1 MDLNVDVIDN
11 ETGEIYREGVGIDAA
26 RDFITKEKGKI
37 VRDEVDNVDLDDI
50 DGGGQME
57 VRSIF
62 VDFPEEKL
70 KRELSAAA
78 IVKARDFWQY
88 ESGGGQVNRWS
99 DEKVSEFAN
108 QLLGATTKFEV

>member
-11 ETGEIYREGVGIDAA
+11 ETGEIYREGVLLANAHI
-26 RDFITKEKGKI
+26 FIAKESGKI
-37 VRDEVDNVDLDDI
+37 VRDEVDIIDLDDI

-57 VRSIF
+57 VRNIY

-78 IVKARDFWQY
+78 IIKARDFWQY
-88 ESGGGQVNRWS
+88 ENGGGQVHKPQVR
-99 DEKVSEFAN
+99 DHHYLTVSSCD
-108 QLLGATTKFEV
+108 